1 MKLIKKLLKKTHGY
15 TLAELLL
22 VITIFAIGV
31 VPVYKMVINATKVQK
46 AAQETYEATL
56 YAQNLLQAVK
66 KQIESD
72 ITEEYKFSR
81 GDSTISIRDWLNPSA
96 TSVDSSL
103 TNFLGIGGGSEED
116 FNKKYNT
123 DSFLYEVHI
132 WPMVDGKPKDTA
144 ILLTAYKDSSLIL
157 ESDSISN
164 PLGFTKVEIADL
176 IKQHFY
182 QKDTLLWTD
191 LGDKKPIAIGELTYD
206 EANEIKI
213 RGAGFQGSNIT
224 INPVS
229 GYSSLSNNTKLTYSR
244 YKESLPIIDA
254 ITHKIVIDENLGIS
268 SPTDIIQIAIDLTK
282 FPDTSKTRVIRIENN
297 TKATVV
303 TPVYD
308 EKNLANIQIYPI
320 QQALDGNII
329 VENRNKLE
337 PNKNFI
343 IGVIVRDAFNS
354 TFGEKNKIL
363 SKIVDIYSYDY
374 SKQ

>member
-81 GDSTISIRDWLNPSA
+81 GDSTISIKDWLNPSA

-191 LGDKKPIAIGELTYD
+191 LGDKKPIAIGEITYD

-268 SPTDIIQIAIDLTK
+268 STTDIIQIAIDLTK

-337 PNKNFI
+337 PNKNLI

>member
-81 GDSTISIRDWLNPSA
+81 GDSTISIKDWLNPSA

-268 SPTDIIQIAIDLTK
+268 STTDIIQIAIDLTK